1 MGFLKKHNNKT
12 NVSILELSKNQQI
25 TFNVPTNSE
34 LKIQMD
40 MLHISKEDLQIV
52 KVLQPF
58 IYEEIDWI
66 TEKFYFNITKQPNL
80 ITIIERYSS
89 IPKLKQTLKNT
100 YKRII

>member
-1 MGFLKKHNNKT
+1 
-12 NVSILELSKNQQI
+12 
-25 TFNVPTNSE
+25 VPTNSE

-66 TEKFYFNITKQPNL
+66 TEKFYSTVN
-80 ITIIERYSS
+80 R
-89 IPKLKQTLKNT
+89 
-100 YKRII
+100 